1 MSVLILSKR
10 AHMHAHTQE
19 EGERSTA
26 CKRTRCSRV
35 AQTKTIQAPILDA
48 LLTTIVPENI
58 TAASRRG
65 RGWYSPAV
73 AEKLAALSTVRA
85 TWWIS
90 CSRVNK
96 HSGRESYTD
105 GRTHTHTHTHTHT
118 LTADG
123 VGQSYE
129 QRRSLT
135 LVVTVVTTSDIFVV
149 MFCLSG
155 LESAQ
160 HTPPT
165 GPLR

>member
-1 MSVLILSKR
+1 MLEEHRSQYCSDGTMSVLILSKR

-118 LTADG
+118 YG
-123 VGQSYE
+123 
-129 QRRSLT
+129 RRGRAKLRAEAI
-135 LVVTVVTTSDIFVV
+135 SDSR
-149 MFCLSG
+149 CYRCY
-155 LESAQ
+155 
-160 HTPPT
+160 H
-165 GPLR
+165 